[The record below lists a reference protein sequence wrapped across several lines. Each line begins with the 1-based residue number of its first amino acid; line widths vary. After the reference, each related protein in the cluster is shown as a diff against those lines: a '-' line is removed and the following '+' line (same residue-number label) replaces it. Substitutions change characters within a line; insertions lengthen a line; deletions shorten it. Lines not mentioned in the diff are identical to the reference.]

1 MSRKKPIV
9 LLVAAIVVAPILTLG
24 GMLAFGTA
32 APPPPLA
39 SVYDNVRRIDQ
50 SDLPPLERFTARD
63 GSALAYRAWP
73 GGGERVVVLVHG
85 SSGRSSNMNPLAKML
100 VADGATVYAMDMRGH
115 GESGRRGDI
124 DYIGQMDDDMAD
136 FMALIRPHHPGARF
150 TLIGFS
156 SGGGFALRSAGGR
169 DPDLFDSY
177 ILLAPYL
184 GPRAPSSR
192 ADSGNWVAPY
202 TGRIIALVLLDRLG
216 IHWFDGL
223 PVLAF
228 AKRPDPQEPAPLW
241 SFRLMANFGP
251 GLDADAIRDFERARK
266 PVALLVGGDDDEM
279 FADAYAPMLKP
290 ARPDIPVEVVPGIG
304 HIGMTF
310 EPAALAAIRAVFDE
324 ASARSAL
331 VRGGDSGLR

>member
-1 MSRKKPIV
+1 MSRKKAIV
-9 LLVAAIVVAPILTLG
+9 LLVAAIVAAPVLTLG

-32 APPPPLA
+32 APPPSLA

-50 SDLPPLERFTARD
+50 SGLPPLARFTARD
-63 GSALAYRAWP
+63 GSALAYRTWP
-73 GGGERVVVLVHG
+73 GGGERVAVLVHG

-136 FMALIRPHHPGARF
+136 FMALIKPHHPGARF

-156 SGGGFALRSAGGR
+156 SGGGFALRIAGGP
-169 DPDLFDSY
+169 DGDLFDNY
-177 ILLAPYL
+177 VLLAPFL
-184 GPRAPSSR
+184 GRYAPSSR
-192 ADSGNWVAPY
+192 PDSGNWVAPY
-202 TGRIIALVLLDRLG
+202 TGRIIALVVLDRLG

-223 PVLAF
+223 PALAF

-251 GLDADAIRDFERARK
+251 GFDAIRDFQRAQK
-266 PVALLVGGDDDEM
+266 PIALLDGGDDDEM
-279 FADAYAPMLKP
+279 VADAYAPMLKSL
-290 ARPDIPVEVVPGIG
+290 RPDIPVAVVPGVG

-310 EPAALAAIRAVFDE
+310 EPAALAAIRGVFE

-331 VRGGDSGLR
+331 VRGGGSGVR